1 MLEAKNVSF
10 AYASGEPVL
19 RDLSLSVGAGEIMG
33 LFGRSGTGKSTTL
46 RLLAALE
53 CPTSGQVLLDGVRF
67 TRPSVRVGMM
77 FQSYALFEW
86 YSCLD
91 NVAVAL
97 RMAGRRPHRATAL
110 EFLELVGLERVAQV
124 LPNALSGGMRQRL
137 ALARA
142 LAVEPDV
149 LLLDEPFSAL
159 DTHTKAETINATFG
173 NLHDRAIAAI
183 VVAHDPGTVV
193 PHCDK
198 ILILQGRPATT
209 MVPRDV
215 PDDLRTFRSHVGGDD
230 DQNHVNDLIANQIET
245 TIRSEAGEAP

>member
-1 MLEAKNVSF
+1 MLEAQNVTF
-10 AYASGEPVL
+10 AYPGSEPIL
-19 RDLSLSVGAGEIMG
+19 RDLSLSVGAGEIIG
-33 LFGRSGTGKSTTL
+33 LFGRSGTGKTTTL

-53 CPTSGQVLLDGVRF
+53 SPTSGQVLLDGVRF

-97 RMAGRRPHRATAL
+97 QMAGRRPHRATAL
-110 EFLELVGLERVAQV
+110 EFLKLVGLEQVAQV

-159 DTHTKAETINATFG
+159 DTHTKAETIKATFG
-173 NLHDRAIAAI
+173 NLQDRAIAAI

-198 ILILQGRPATT
+198 ILILQGHPATT
-209 MVPRDV
+209 MLPRDV
-215 PDDLRTFRSHVGGDD
+215 PSDLRTFRSQVGGDT
-230 DQNHVNDLIANQIET
+230 NHNHANDLIADQIEI
-245 TIRSEAGEAP
+245 TIKS